1 MFAQQFQVKLQLMFL
16 LIVMT
21 RRKTGLKEE
30 IWVLY
35 RKGYSDAEIAAIAG
49 CCLGTV
55 ARYRPTRTRVNENPD
70 RPTPAEMETLKLI
83 AKGFKVPE
91 IAARKRRGKRTIE
104 SQIESLYRKS
114 QTKNNTLLIAWGV
127 QHNYCQYLQTENPIA
142 LLQKELEAY
151 REKII
156 EDAIAAIHDL
166 LSEEY
171 SRIKDDVELLLSTR
185 LEESRNM
192 AIARIQN
199 LAKKN

>member
-1 MFAQQFQVKLQLMFL
+1 MLVWRFQVKLQLMFL
-16 LIVMT
+16 LIVMA

-55 ARYRPTRTRVNENPD
+55 ARYRPNRERVNENPD

-199 LAKKN
+199 LAKSS

>member
-1 MFAQQFQVKLQLMFL
+1 MQCLPVELQLMFL
-16 LIVMT
+16 LIGMT

-55 ARYRPTRTRVNENPD
+55 ARYRPTRTRVKENPD
-70 RPTPAEMETLKLI
+70 RPTPAEMDILKLI
-83 AKGFKVPE
+83 ASGFKVPE
-91 IAARKRRGKRTIE
+91 IAAKKRRGKRTIE

-114 QTKNNTLLIAWGV
+114 QTKNHTLLIAWGV
-127 QHNYCQYLQTENPIA
+127 QNNYCQYLQTENPIA
-142 LLQKELEAY
+142 LLQKELEDY
-151 REKII
+151 RKKII

-171 SRIKDDVELLLSTR
+171 SRIKDDVELLLATR

-199 LAKKN
+199 LAKNS

>member
-1 MFAQQFQVKLQLMFL
+1 MFL

-35 RKGYSDAEIAAIAG
+35 RKGYSDAEIAAIAS
-49 CCLGTV
+49 CCLATV

-70 RPTPAEMETLKLI
+70 RPSPAEMDTLRMI
-83 AKGFKVPE
+83 ASGLKVPE
-91 IAARKRRGKRTIE
+91 IAAKKQRAKCTIE
-104 SQIESLYRKS
+104 SHINSLYQKS
-114 QTKNNTLLIAWGV
+114 QTKNSTLLIAWGV
-127 QHNYCQYLQTENPIA
+127 QNGYCQYL
-142 LLQKELEAY
+142 ELDNQLESY
-151 REKII
+151 RKKII
-156 EDAIAAIHDL
+156 DDAIAEIHNL

-171 SRIKDDVELLLSTR
+171 SRIKEDVDFLLTTR

-199 LAKKN
+199 LAKSS

>member
-1 MFAQQFQVKLQLMFL
+1 MFIQCFQVKLQLEFP

-21 RRKTGLKEE
+21 KRRTGLKDE

-35 RKGYSDAEIAAIAG
+35 RKGYSDAEIAAIAA

-55 ARYRPTRTRVNENPD
+55 ARYRPKRERVSGNPD
-70 RPTPAEMETLKLI
+70 RPTPAEMDILKLI

-91 IAARKRRGKRTIE
+91 IAVKKRRGKRTIE
-104 SQIESLYRKS
+104 SQIESLYQKS
-114 QTKNNTLLIAWGV
+114 QTKNHTLLIAWGV
-127 QHNYCQYLQTENPIA
+127 QNNYCQYLQTENPIS
-142 LLQKELEAY
+142 LLQKELEDY
-151 REKII
+151 RKKII

-171 SRIKDDVELLLSTR
+171 SRIKDDVESLLATR
-185 LEESRNM
+185 LEESRSM

-199 LAKKN
+199 LAKKD

>member
-1 MFAQQFQVKLQLMFL
+1 MFEQRFQVKLQLTFL
-16 LIVMT
+16 IITVT
-21 RRKTGLKEE
+21 KRRTGLKDE

-35 RKGYSDAEIAAIAG
+35 RKGYSDQEIAEIAS
-49 CCLGTV
+49 CCLATV
-55 ARYRPTRTRVNENPD
+55 ARYRPNRGRVNENPD
-70 RPTPAEMETLKLI
+70 RPTPAEMDTLKLI

-114 QTKNNTLLIAWGV
+114 QTKNHTLLIAWGV
-127 QHNYCQYLQTENPIA
+127 QNNYCQYLQTENPIA
-142 LLQKELEAY
+142 LLQKELEDY
-151 REKII
+151 RKKII

-171 SRIKDDVELLLSTR
+171 SRIKEDVDFLLTTR

-192 AIARIQN
+192 AIARIQK
-199 LAKKN
+199 LAKKD